1 MAARASS
8 RCRSIRLFEML
19 TPLLVAR
26 SQLLTAIDLFF
37 EDRDPVSV
45 QGLAGNAREL
55 LESLCRLESIEPI
68 TELLV
73 RDNQQPKKNI
83 YRAKNL
89 YRNCFKHLGDTQAE
103 RDDDQETL
111 NQFDDTKND
120 GLLYV
125 CVEDYLRLRR
135 KSPVAMQVFQ
145 LWFIAI
151 HQARMKDPPKFV
163 SVVNERFP
171 GIVTMSRGEQKRKG
185 REVLSEFA
193 NAPDLLA
200 DPRTEPANLLNG

>member
-1 MAARASS
+1 M
-8 RCRSIRLFEML
+8 
-19 TPLLVAR
+19 
-26 SQLLTAIDLFF
+26 
-37 EDRDPVSV
+37 SV

-55 LESLCRLESIEPI
+55 LESLCRLEGVEPM
-68 TELLV
+68 TEVLV

-83 YRAKNL
+83 YKAMNL

-145 LWFIAI
+145 LWFIAL
-151 HQARMKDPPKFV
+151 HQALLVDPPKFL
-163 SVVNERFP
+163 SAVNGRFP
-171 GIVTMSRGEQKRKG
+171 GILTMSRSEQKRTG

-200 DPRTEPANLLNG
+200 DPRTEPVNLPNG